1 MSRFKIELLLL
12 LFQYQA
18 FQQSVLARN
27 QPNFPEEEDSPKK
40 TFNVCIITQ
49 VNIQNRKMHN
59 INIGFY
65 IGLDW
70 ILSQKNSLKNMKKKI

>member
-18 FQQSVLARN
+18 FKQSVLARN

-40 TFNVCIITQ
+40 TFNVSIITQ
-49 VNIQNRKMHN
+49 VNIQSRKIHN
-59 INIGFY
+59 IKSDFA
-65 IGLDW
+65 
-70 ILSQKNSLKNMKKKI
+70 KA